1 MKKIFGIFCAIIL
14 FALQSNAETT
24 TEWTSE
30 TGLIRVEKI
39 GQNLLNKNN
48 LPTEVKFSVLETD
61 EVNAFASGENE
72 ICVYTGLLKFVDD
85 DAELAGIIAHEMG
98 HIINHHVAKQ
108 SIVSSITSHVISNA
122 NISERVRTGAHIA
135 NQLSM
140 LKMSRTQEYEAD
152 ITGIDLMT
160 NAGYNP
166 LAMISVLYKIS
177 GNYIDFIET
186 HPSGDKRTMYS
197 YDYITYMYPNKA
209 NLGYSTNSFKQFMNY
224 AKPIVSSR
232 NESTKKLA
240 KFNEEQA
247 KLKEKRIKKMNKY
260 KNQYSG
266 WNASYNLLKSL
277 STNS

>member
-61 EVNAFASGENE
+61 EINAFASGENE

-108 SIVSSITSHVISNA
+108 SIVSSLTSHVISNA

-135 NQLSM
+135 NKLSM

-209 NLGYSTNSFKQFMNY
+209 NLGYSTNSFEQFMNY

>member
-197 YDYITYMYPNKA
+197 YNYITYMYPNKA